1 MRHHVI
7 LGAGPAGVIAAE
19 TIRKHAPHDRVTLVG
34 DEPEPP
40 YSRMAIPY
48 LLVGNIDERGTYL
61 RKHPGHY
68 AALGID
74 CVAGRATA
82 VDTQACRVTLHDG
95 RTLEYDRL
103 LLATGSRPVKPP
115 IPGVTLPGVHHCWTL
130 ADARAIQALA
140 KPGARVLQLGAGFI
154 GCIIMEAL
162 KQRGVQLT
170 VVEMGD
176 RMVPRMMGPT
186 AGGMIRHWCE
196 RQGVRVLTQTR
207 IEAIERAA
215 PLRVRLSDG
224 QHVEADLV
232 IIAAGVK
239 PAIEFLQASDIR
251 CLQGVLT
258 DEHMQTNVPGV
269 YAAGDCAEAFDK
281 VSGTTIVSAI
291 QPNAAEQ
298 ARVAALNMVGLRAE
312 LRGVTQINVL
322 DTLGLISTSFGHWQ
336 GVPGGERAE
345 VVDEVHHKVVSLA
358 FNGDRVVG
366 CNTVGWTDHVGALR
380 GLVEGQV
387 RLGAWKEALLRDPT
401 QFAAAYL
408 ACAQSQHRWS
418 GALDGGRR

>member
-176 RMVPRMMGPT
+176 
-186 AGGMIRHWCE
+186 
-196 RQGVRVLTQTR
+196 
-207 IEAIERAA
+207 
-215 PLRVRLSDG
+215 
-224 QHVEADLV
+224 
-232 IIAAGVK
+232 
-239 PAIEFLQASDIR
+239 
-251 CLQGVLT
+251 
-258 DEHMQTNVPGV
+258 
-269 YAAGDCAEAFDK
+269 
-281 VSGTTIVSAI
+281 
-291 QPNAAEQ
+291 
-298 ARVAALNMVGLRAE
+298 
-312 LRGVTQINVL
+312 
-322 DTLGLISTSFGHWQ
+322 
-336 GVPGGERAE
+336 
-345 VVDEVHHKVVSLA
+345 
-358 FNGDRVVG
+358 
-366 CNTVGWTDHVGALR
+366 
-380 GLVEGQV
+380 
-387 RLGAWKEALLRDPT
+387 
-401 QFAAAYL
+401 
-408 ACAQSQHRWS
+408 
-418 GALDGGRR
+418 